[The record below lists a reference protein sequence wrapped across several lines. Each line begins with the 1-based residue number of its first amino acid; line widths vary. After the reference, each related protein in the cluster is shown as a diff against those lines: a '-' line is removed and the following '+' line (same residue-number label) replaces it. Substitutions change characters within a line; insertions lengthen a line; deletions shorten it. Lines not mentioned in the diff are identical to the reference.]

1 MKKSLSLLLAVCMLI
16 GMFTVTAFANEN
28 THSPDAAQYVLFGG
42 NKWLV
47 LDNEKDNTGAAGMFL
62 LSADVAAAG
71 IQFNDSGLSNAW
83 ADSDAKAWA
92 ADYAAGFSAQ
102 ELAAIKAVSKTDAA
116 DGQWMESALDNEQVF
131 FLSAQ
136 EAQLY
141 WSSNMAA
148 GKGWWLRSG
157 ADDGKNT
164 LFAGA
169 VSDVGIIG
177 TPHVAAKYDARPAM
191 NLDTAK
197 IAVLKPVDANT
208 AKVALLDESRSF
220 TASAE
225 VQKQTI
231 GYTDWNIAVTYSGAN
246 TGSKEYVTAV
256 IYDADGN
263 GIYSQE
269 LAADSASGTA
279 SVTVPAGLAG
289 EYTLC
294 IFSEQRNGGNST
306 DFASAPVEF
315 PLVVEDSMGRVI
327 SWNLALG
334 DHLTLKFY
342 VDAAEAEAA
351 QITVGSRTVIQSV
364 ADAPKDE
371 NGYAIFTADVSAPQ
385 MTEQVKLQLIA
396 GQSKGKVHTYS
407 VREYADV
414 ILADASQAHCHALV
428 KEMLNYGAKAQL
440 YFGVNTTNLA
450 NAGISVTEQQ
460 VPAETE
466 GVSIS
471 GSVNGVQIYGATLVL
486 KSKIALRYYFFVSG
500 DVADYNFAVDGE
512 PCAVVKAD
520 EGMYYVEVNGI
531 NPQNLDRGVTVT
543 VNDSLQITYSPMNY
557 MTRMAVKGN
566 QSLQALIS
574 AMYGYHL
581 AAKAYTV

>member
-28 THSPDAAQYVLFGG
+28 TQSPDAAQYVLFGG

-327 SWNLALG
+327 SWNLELG
-334 DHLTLKFY
+334 DHLTLRF
-342 VDAAEAEAA
+342 VTDVEDAEAA
-351 QITVGSRTVIQSV
+351 QITVGNKTVTQLVSEV
-364 ADAPKDE
+364 EKDE
-371 NGYAIFTADVSAPQ
+371 NGYCIFTADVAAAQ
-385 MTEQVKLQLIA
+385 MTEQVKLRLVSGDI
-396 GQSKGKVHTYS
+396 KGAEHTYS
-407 VREYADV
+407 VREYADIV
-414 ILADASQAHCHALV
+414 LADESKAYCHDLV
-428 KEMLNYGAKAQL
+428 KEMLNYGAKAQI
-440 YFGVNTTNLA
+440 YFGVNTNNLA
-450 NAGISVTEQQ
+450 NAGITAAQAQ
-460 VPAETE
+460 VPTETDDF
-466 GVSIS
+466 VIS
-471 GSVNGVQIYGATLVL
+471 GNASGVQIYGVTMSL
-486 KSKIALRYYFFVSG
+486 KAKIAVRYYFYVSD
-500 DVADYNFAVDGE
+500 DVSNHTFTIGGE
-512 PCAVVKAD
+512 ACTPIKAED
-520 EGMYYVEVNGI
+520 GMYYVEVTGI
-531 NPQNLDRGVTVT
+531 NPQNLDKSITVSVDNGLT
-543 VNDSLQITYSPMNY
+543 VTYSPMNY
-557 MTRMAVKGN
+557 MVRMSVKG
-566 QSLQALIS
+566 SEKLQDLIT